1 MHDKVNFKT
10 YYEIFKILLIL
21 FSIWFLFIGVNILPQ
36 HFIGDD
42 LHLVRKYT
50 FNEVLDAWY
59 SDWDPDN
66 LETLAYRPIAILFYN
81 FQSLLFGE
89 IYFFHNLFSIFLLFV
104 LINIIIIFFLYLNF
118 SKTQI
123 LIFLSIF
130 IFSKTF
136 STLVS
141 WKVLSALIFCYI
153 CFFLVG
159 FFFLKWLRNKKTKY
173 LFYIFIFT
181 FLSIFSREETYHLP
195 FFLIIIFLFD
205 QANKKINFYLLRDPL
220 IITIALVTCHYLL
233 RLHFVPE
240 AVQPEINLSSLLN
253 FLKAGLATGLPGGI
267 KTYETYEKV
276 LQLSWVF
283 GLLFLTTIVFK
294 KGITKA
300 DFKKIALIILI
311 ICLLTSPMS
320 VKVRDFGIFLPT
332 IFTTLL
338 IAFLISKLIPLKFKK
353 YYLTD
358 KFNICIS
365 IIVLSSG
372 IIGGTLRSIEHTNIW
387 SYNSI
392 YNLSSDSSWI
402 YGERFKNTNIP
413 FQRKNFKIKELKKF
427 GITEEISYDQL
438 MEKIS
443 NDKEGILSDVIIT
456 KHLPLKF

>member
-1 MHDKVNFKT
+1 M
-10 YYEIFKILLIL
+10 
-21 FSIWFLFIGVNILPQ
+21 
-36 HFIGDD
+36 
-42 LHLVRKYT
+42 
-50 FNEVLDAWY
+50 
-59 SDWDPDN
+59 
-66 LETLAYRPIAILFYN
+66 
-81 FQSLLFGE
+81 
-89 IYFFHNLFSIFLLFV
+89 
-104 LINIIIIFFLYLNF
+104 
-118 SKTQI
+118 
-123 LIFLSIF
+123 
-130 IFSKTF
+130 
-136 STLVS
+136 
-141 WKVLSALIFCYI
+141 
-153 CFFLVG
+153 
-159 FFFLKWLRNKKTKY
+159 
-173 LFYIFIFT
+173 
-181 FLSIFSREETYHLP
+181 
-195 FFLIIIFLFD
+195 
-205 QANKKINFYLLRDPL
+205 
-220 IITIALVTCHYLL
+220 
-233 RLHFVPE
+233 
-240 AVQPEINLSSLLN
+240 
-253 FLKAGLATGLPGGI
+253 KAGLATGLPGGI

-294 KGITKA
+294 KGIAKA

-353 YYLTD
+353 YYPTD